1 MGTPVGNRYRT
12 QAHARQLLGHGAIA
26 LRGVQGE
33 VAFRNLAIERLGA
46 QARNEAD
53 ISRSLA
59 FYVISVRRT
68 RDLLTASFRFHLT
81 VDTLAVRLYTSH
93 YLGVF
98 GTYTR

>member
-1 MGTPVGNRYRT
+1 MVCYTEPEHPYRT

-53 ISRSLA
+53 TLPPVDERTDG
-59 FYVISVRRT
+59 VIRFQQ
-68 RDLLTASFRFHLT
+68 RDFPVIDYHVHLKGGLTK
-81 VDTLAVRLYTSH
+81 
-93 YLGVF
+93 
-98 GTYTR
+98 